1 MHRDWSSYFRIGLAR
16 AGKGTDVDVIKR
28 ASKFADAAARE
39 HERRDGRFDES
50 DPPNVLSLIEALFK
64 TASDKLSREELRA
77 RLLADV
83 ESNADKWID
92 LATERAR
99 IDRFELGIPF

>member
-1 MHRDWSSYFRIGLAR
+1 
-16 AGKGTDVDVIKR
+16 
-28 ASKFADAAARE
+28 
-39 HERRDGRFDES
+39 
-50 DPPNVLSLIEALFK
+50 
-64 TASDKLSREELRA
+64 LRA

-99 IDRFELGIPF
+99 IDRCDGEPERFELGIPF